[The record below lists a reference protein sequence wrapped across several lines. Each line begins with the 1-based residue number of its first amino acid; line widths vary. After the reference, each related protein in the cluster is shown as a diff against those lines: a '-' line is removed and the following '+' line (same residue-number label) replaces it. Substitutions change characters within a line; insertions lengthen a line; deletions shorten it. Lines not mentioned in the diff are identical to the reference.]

1 MIPDS
6 LFKQKLSEGV
16 FLKAKLIK
24 LCLDLIKEFPNNRSD
39 TAENTQQSVAKS
51 FLTANVQLLDQMV
64 EAVLKGHLGLA
75 LIGMKTM
82 LESNVNANY
91 IFDHP
96 QHKKDFGWIDSLCK
110 DVFER
115 TNNLKA
121 YKNQLGNKS
130 VKERM
135 IAIGAKDLH
144 DQNYASLNDYCHLV
158 LRLSIVNISSDKED
172 LSIDI
177 ISQALCSYMGV
188 IDSICEC
195 FSLKGHEDL
204 KKEVVSFSDK
214 YERHVVGKSSQSSP
228 ETAGQ

>member
-16 FLKAKLIK
+16 SLKDKLTK
-24 LCLDLIKEFPNNRSD
+24 FCLYLNKEFPNDRSD
-39 TAENTQQSVAKS
+39 GAQNTRRSVARS
-51 FLTANVQLLDQMV
+51 FLLANAQLLHQIV

-96 QHKKDFGWIDSLCK
+96 QHKKDFGWIDPLCR

-115 TNNLKA
+115 TNDLKA
-121 YKNQLGNKS
+121 YKNQLGNQS

-158 LRLSIVNISSDKED
+158 LRLSIVNISPDKED

-177 ISQALCSYMGV
+177 ISQALCSHMGV
-188 IDSICEC
+188 VDSICEC
-195 FSLKGHEDL
+195 FSLSGHQDL
-204 KKEVVSFSDK
+204 KKEVFSFSDK
-214 YERHVVGKSSQSSP
+214 YERKQG
-228 ETAGQ
+228 TAPN